1 MAELLDIYD
10 ENLAWLGV
18 RERAAAHRDGDWHRV
33 FQCWVIYRDG
43 AGRDFVVLQRRGPHK
58 DFFPNRLDAS
68 AAGHYAAG
76 ETVRDGLRELREEL
90 GLDVAYDDLI
100 PLGMR
105 VAVARSGALVDREF
119 ADVFLL
125 VDGRPLAA
133 YSYQRDEVAGLV
145 ALDVD
150 AGLALIERG
159 GAATAAAV
167 GQGAPA
173 VTLTADDF
181 VPTRDR
187 YLYKILLL
195 ARRCLDGERRLAI

>member
-10 ENLAWLGV
+10 ENLTWLGV
-18 RERAAAHRDGDWHRV
+18 KDRAAVHRDGDWHRV

-43 AGRDFVVLQRRGPHK
+43 AGRDFVLLQRRGPGK
-58 DFFPNRLDAS
+58 DFFPNRLDVS
-68 AAGHYAAG
+68 AAGHYTAG
-76 ETVRDGLRELREEL
+76 ETVRDGLREVREEL

-100 PLGMR
+100 PLGLR
-105 VAVARSGALVDREF
+105 VAVARSGGLIDREF

-125 VDGRPLAA
+125 VDSRPLAA
-133 YSYQRDEVAGLV
+133 YRYQRDEVAGLV

-159 GAATAAAV
+159 GAVTAAAV
-167 GQGAPA
+167 GQGAPQ

-187 YLYKILLL
+187 CFYKILLL
-195 ARRCLDGERRLAI
+195 ARRCLDGDRRLAI